1 MKEYSM
7 KKRFITI
14 VISMAIVVL
23 AFFVLSKMNPKKI
36 ASGEEGFMY
45 AQGFHQNEGECYVD
59 GSRVQEPS
67 VIKIPDSAK
76 VMKLGD
82 DTAKVCTIMGIAP
95 EAFKDEAK
103 LEEVVIPITV
113 KEIGKDAFLNCNN
126 ITKVTF
132 LGTKE
137 EWGKVDIEEGNES
150 LTTVDVAC
158 K

>member
-1 MKEYSM
+1 M
-7 KKRFITI
+7 KKRLIIVFFCI
-14 VISMAIVVL
+14 VIVIIAPS
-23 AFFVLSKMNPKKI
+23 VLSKLDIKRT
-36 ASGEEGFMY
+36 ASGEDAFRY
-45 AQGFHQNEGECYVD
+45 AQSFYQHEGECYVD
-59 GSRVQEPS
+59 GSSVQEPS

-76 VMKLGD
+76 VMKLGE

-103 LEEVVIPITV
+103 LEEVVIPVSV

-137 EWGKVDIEEGNES
+137 EWKKVDIEEGNES
-150 LTTVDVAC
+150 LTKVNVEF

>member
-1 MKEYSM
+1 M
-7 KKRFITI
+7 KKKLITI
-14 VISMAIVVL
+14 IFSFALVAVIL
-23 AFFVLSKMNPKKI
+23 LVLSRLNPKKT
-36 ASGEEGFMY
+36 ASGEEGFTY
-45 AQGFHQNEGECYVD
+45 AQGLYQDEKECYVD
-59 GSRVQEPS
+59 GSRVQKPS

-95 EAFKDEAK
+95 EAFKDETQ
-103 LEEVVIPITV
+103 LEEVTIPATV
-113 KEIGKDAFLNCNN
+113 EEIGKDAFLNCDN

-137 EWGKVDIEEGNES
+137 EWEKVDIEEGNED
-150 LTTVDVAC
+150 LTAVDVEC

>member
-7 KKRFITI
+7 KKRVITI

-23 AFFVLSKMNPKKI
+23 ASLVLSKMNPKMT
-36 ASGEEGFMY
+36 ASGEDGFRY
-45 AQGFHQNEGECYVD
+45 AQGFHRNEECYVD
-59 GSRVQEPS
+59 GSRVQKPS

-76 VMKLGD
+76 VIKLGD
-82 DTAKVCTIMGIAP
+82 DSAKVCTIMGIAP
-95 EAFKDEAK
+95 EAFKDETQ
-103 LEEVVIPITV
+103 LEEVTIPATV
-113 KEIGKDAFLNCNN
+113 KEIGKDAFLNCDN

-137 EWGKVDIEEGNES
+137 EWEKVDIAEGNES
-150 LTTVDVAC
+150 LTTVDVEC

>member
-7 KKRFITI
+7 KKRVITI

-23 AFFVLSKMNPKKI
+23 ASLVLSKMNPKMT
-36 ASGEEGFMY
+36 ASGEDGFRY
-45 AQGFHQNEGECYVD
+45 AQGFHQNEECYVD
-59 GSRVQEPS
+59 GSRVQKPS

-76 VMKLGD
+76 VIKLGD

-95 EAFKDEAK
+95 EAFKDETQ
-103 LEEVVIPITV
+103 LEEVSIPATV
-113 KEIGKDAFLNCNN
+113 KKIGKDAFLNCDN

-137 EWGKVDIEEGNES
+137 EWEKVDIAEGNES
-150 LTTVDVAC
+150 LTTVDVEC